1 MARKRSILYLTNKGL
16 QLASKSKIK
25 NRKEYSSVT
34 KDGESRMPVTLFF
47 AGQAV
52 RLVCRAGCV
61 FRKASTRITVMD
73 NAQAIS
79 CVCLCIGNP
88 QFVG

>member
-34 KDGESRMPVTLFF
+34 KDGESRMPLTLFCWSSRKI
-47 AGQAV
+47 GLPGRV
-52 RLVCRAGCV
+52 R
-61 FRKASTRITVMD
+61 
-73 NAQAIS
+73 IS
-79 CVCLCIGNP
+79 
-88 QFVG
+88 